1 MTESRQR
8 VLNYEQTVQ
17 NIIALIHKNELK
29 SGDKLPTERELAKQL
44 AVSRSSLREALQILA
59 TNGYIKIK
67 RSSGIYLTS
76 DELPQKIPALSS
88 TEEKLSLQNIQE
100 LLEARI
106 LLESYTIKQA
116 AKIITAEQLQNIYDL
131 EDEAHEHMIKESKS
145 GGKPFGRPSIQLE
158 HMLVQIQPNHYL
170 TDFHRRLCTIWRD
183 YCESN
188 NFVTLPPVKRH
199 RDHLAILKAVS
210 ENKPAMIERYVS
222 AHLRDTYDSLT
233 IMLEE
238 IELGDSQT
246 DEHEDESSWFH
257 QI

>member
-17 NIIALIHKNELK
+17 NIIALIHREKLK

-44 AVSRSSLREALQILA
+44 SVSRSSLREALQILA

-67 RSSGIYLTS
+67 RSSGIYLTT

-88 TEEKLSLQNIQE
+88 VEEKLSLQNIQE

-116 AKIITAEQLQNIYDL
+116 AKIITPEQLQEIYDL
-131 EDEAHEHMIKESKS
+131 EDEAHDRMITESKS
-145 GGKPFGRPSIQLE
+145 GGKPFGRPGIQLE
-158 HMLVQIQPNHYL
+158 HMLVQIQSNHYL

-183 YCESN
+183 YLDSN
-188 NFVTLPPVKRH
+188 NFVTMPPIKRH

-210 ENKPAMIERYVS
+210 ENNPALIERYVS
-222 AHLRDTYDSLT
+222 THLRDTYDSLT
-233 IMLEE
+233 IMLKEM
-238 IELGDSQT
+238 ELGASQY
-246 DEHEDESSWFH
+246 ERNEEDNTWSYKV
-257 QI
+257 